1 MNLREEI
8 LELVIDFDDEGTD
21 MVYLKKHTD
30 EIVKLIEKRIDEEIK
45 KYARQRYSRT
55 LQHEHSIVAE
65 EALLDFKREINKK

>member
-30 EIVKLIEKRIDEEIK
+30 EIIKLVEKRIDEEIK
-45 KYARQRYSRT
+45 KYARPKYSRT
-55 LQHEHSIVAE
+55 LQHEHFIVAE